1 MTKSQ
6 TEGKKDIKQM
16 IIDIAEEPFVEDRIF
31 GMIELV
37 KEVKRQSRY
46 KFDGKFV
53 NGNYYQKQPNGDFI
67 SVNSLTKLK

>member
-1 MTKSQ
+1 MKKSS
-6 TEGKKDIKQM
+6 EGKKDIKQM
-16 IIDIAEEPFVEDRIF
+16 IIDIAEEPFVEDRVI

-46 KFDGKFV
+46 KFEGKFV
-53 NGNYYQKQPNGDFI
+53 NGNYYQKQSNGDFV

>member
-1 MTKSQ
+1 MKSS
-6 TEGKKDIKQM
+6 EGKKDIKQM
-16 IIDIAEEPFVEDRIF
+16 IIDIAEEPFVEDRVI

-46 KFDGKFV
+46 KFEGKFV